1 MKDTDAIFE
10 AAQEAIDKWGKEGQE
25 KLAIGEIGE
34 LIELFGK
41 QAQGRAESDNW
52 ADEIADVYILLPT
65 LILLHTDRS
74 KVEDRVSYKLERLE
88 GMLENENGTVDTHD

>member
-1 MKDTDAIFE
+1 MKETDEIFE

-41 QAQGRAESDNW
+41 QVQGRANPDQW

-74 KVEDRVSYKLERLE
+74 KVEDRIIHKLERLKM
-88 GMLENENGTVDTHD
+88 MLDNENGTVDHD

>member
-1 MKDTDAIFE
+1 MKNTEEIFE
-10 AAQEAIDKWGKEGQE
+10 AAQEAIDKWDREGQE

-41 QAQGRAESDNW
+41 QVQGRANPDQW

-74 KVEDRVSYKLERLE
+74 KVEDRVSHKLDRLQS
-88 GMLENENGTVDTHD
+88 MLENENGTVETHD

>member
-1 MKDTDAIFE
+1 MNHTDQIFE
-10 AAQEAIDKWGKEGQE
+10 AAQEAIDQWGEEGQE

-41 QAQGRAESDNW
+41 QVQGRADSDQW

-65 LILLHTDRS
+65 LILLHTDKS
-74 KVEDRVSYKLERLE
+74 KVEDRVLHKLERLE
-88 GMLENENGTVDTHD
+88 RMLESKNGTVDTHD